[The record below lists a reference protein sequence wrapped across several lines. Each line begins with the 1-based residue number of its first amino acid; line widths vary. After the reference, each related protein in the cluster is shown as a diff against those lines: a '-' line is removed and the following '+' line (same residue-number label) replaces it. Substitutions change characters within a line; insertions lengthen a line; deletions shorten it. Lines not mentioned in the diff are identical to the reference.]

1 MKVLAIAKT
10 LCKGGA
16 AVGASNTINSLR
28 AAGLEVVAFGAYE
41 TPKSCA
47 MSAMRTTERIY
58 ERVFHNADT
67 HCLQLWSPVFD
78 LVRLYEQHRPDIVQ
92 LFDISGNTIDFRQL
106 NDIPCPSVQRL
117 SDFWPY
123 HGAKHYNLAPPDPP
137 SVADRL
143 LRRMIFD
150 GSGEPD
156 AFVAPSQWL
165 ADVLTDRQPTVI
177 RNAVTSAPG
186 VTPRDRLGA
195 KIRFGF
201 ISNPIDDPRKG
212 LMSVPPVLTAFA
224 AHAGPVALH
233 LFGEGSDQTMTS
245 TNCIE
250 VVAHPP
256 FKRDA
261 LATAFTNF
269 DILLCPSKLDN
280 SPNVMTE
287 ALAHAVP
294 VVAQIGSGMDSYLEA
309 TFGALIDFDGRVEQG
324 AAQIASLL
332 RSYPAACK
340 AALRFAMAEL
350 SPQKIGEEYKALYTA
365 LLVQRA

>member
-10 LCKGGA
+10 LRKGGA
-16 AVGASNTINSLR
+16 ATGASNTINSLR
-28 AAGLEVVAFGAYE
+28 AAGLEVVALGSCE
-41 TPKSCA
+41 TPKGRA
-47 MSAMRTTERIY
+47 MSALRTTERVY
-58 ERVFHNADT
+58 ERVFHTAET
-67 HCLQLWSPVFD
+67 HCLRLGPPVFD
-78 LVRLYEQHRPDIVQ
+78 LAALCDRHRPDIVQ
-92 LFDISGNTIDFRQL
+92 LFDVSGNTISFPRL
-106 NDIPCPSVQRL
+106 NDLPCPSVQRL

-123 HGAKHYNLAPPDPP
+123 HGSKHYNLAPPDPP
-137 SVADRL
+137 SFADRL

-165 ADVLTDRQPTVI
+165 AAVLADRQPTVI
-177 RNAVTSAPG
+177 RNAVTSPTG

-212 LMSVPPVLTAFA
+212 LMSVPHVLEAFA

-233 LFGEGSDQTMTS
+233 LFGQGSDQAMKS
-245 TNCIE
+245 TNCVE

-261 LATAFTNF
+261 VAAVFTNF

-294 VVAQIGSGMDSYLEA
+294 VVAQIGSGMDSYLEP
-309 TFGALIDFDGRVEQG
+309 TFGALIDFDGRVERS
-324 AAQIASLL
+324 AAQIGSLL
-332 RSYPAACK
+332 RAYPAASK
-340 AALRFAMAEL
+340 AARRFAMAEL

-365 LLVQRA
+365 LLG